1 MKPLPASERNPLVDG
16 TSDNDNLILWLALK
30 EARALLNAL
39 PATKN

>member
-1 MKPLPASERNPLVDG
+1 MKPLPASERNPLADG
-16 TSDNDNLILWLALK
+16 KSTADHLILWLAFK